1 MPEDEGEDFGFTL
14 EKPVEEGETYEVD
27 IIGEGKEGDGV
38 AKIDN
43 FVVFIPG
50 ANEGDHVE
58 IEVEEVRGRSAIG
71 KVVE

>member
-1 MPEDEGEDFGFTL
+1 MAEEGEDFSFTL

-43 FVVFIPG
+43 FVVFVDG

-58 IEVEEVRGRSAIG
+58 IEITEVRGRSAVG